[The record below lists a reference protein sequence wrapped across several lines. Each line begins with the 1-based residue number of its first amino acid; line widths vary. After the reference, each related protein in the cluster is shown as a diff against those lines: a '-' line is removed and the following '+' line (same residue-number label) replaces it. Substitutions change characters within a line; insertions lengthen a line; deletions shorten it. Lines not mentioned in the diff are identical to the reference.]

1 MACAIFSMIKY
12 YICKMFSGYIS
23 NSLIKSIFY
32 LISFI
37 IAGYII
43 FELKIIVGY
52 LLIASILSLIVRP
65 IVKFLSFKLKLGSTL
80 ASVVAIIFILI
91 VISGIISLLIPL
103 ILEQGKNLSLLNV
116 NAFQDKINTLLNEL
130 SEYLI
135 KFNINLNESLFDIEG
150 LTKNSVE
157 AIPILL
163 NSIGS
168 ILGSITI
175 GVLSVIF
182 ITFFML
188 KDGEYFE
195 KLFILL
201 FPTKMKK
208 RIEKSISEIKSLLSR
223 YFLGLLFQ
231 ITILFTIYTI
241 VLLIFGVKDAVVI
254 AFLCAL
260 LNLIPY
266 IGPLIGIVLMSFLT
280 MTSYLG
286 EDFSSIIIPKTIYVI
301 LGYVFAQLID
311 NFLSQPYIFSNSVK
325 SHPLEIF
332 LVILSGGILFGI
344 VGMILAIPLYTVI
357 KVFLKV
363 FFSDNK
369 LVKKLTKNL

>member
-1 MACAIFSMIKY
+1 MI
-12 YICKMFSGYIS
+12 SGNIS
-23 NSLIKSIFY
+23 NSLLKSIFY

-37 IAGYII
+37 VAGYII

-65 IVKFLSFKLKLGSTL
+65 IVKFLSFKLKFGSTL

-188 KDGEYFE
+188 KDGDYFE

-201 FPTKMKK
+201 FPSKMKK

-241 VLLIFGVKDAVVI
+241 VLLIFGVKDAIVI

-311 NFLSQPYIFSNSVK
+311 NFLSQPYIFSSSVK

>member
-1 MACAIFSMIKY
+1 MI
-12 YICKMFSGYIS
+12 SGNIS
-23 NSLIKSIFY
+23 NSLLKSIFY

-65 IVKFLSFKLKLGSTL
+65 IVKFLSFKLKFGSTL

-182 ITFFML
+182 ITFFIL
-188 KDGEYFE
+188 KDGDYFE
-195 KLFILL
+195 KLFIIL
-201 FPTKMKK
+201 FPSKMKK

-241 VLLIFGVKDAVVI
+241 VLLIFGVKDAIVI

-311 NFLSQPYIFSNSVK
+311 NFLSQPYIFSSSVK

>member
-1 MACAIFSMIKY
+1 
-12 YICKMFSGYIS
+12 MFSGFVP
-23 NSLIKSIFY
+23 NSLFKSIFY
-32 LISFI
+32 LISLILIGYIIYELKI
-37 IAGYII
+37 IAGYVI
-43 FELKIIVGY
+43 
-52 LLIASILSLIVRP
+52 IASILTLLARP
-65 IVKFLSFKLKLGSTL
+65 VVKLLTSKLKFGSTL
-80 ASVVAIIFILI
+80 ASIVAISFILI
-91 VISGIISLLIPL
+91 VISGVISLLIPL
-103 ILEQGKNLSLLNV
+103 VLEQGKNLSLLNV
-116 NAFQDKINTLLNEL
+116 NAFQDKINTLYIEFNGYLN
-130 SEYLI
+130 
-135 KFNINLNESLFDIEG
+135 KFNIDLSQSLIDIEG

-157 AIPILL
+157 AIPVLL
-163 NSIGS
+163 NSVGS
-168 ILGSITI
+168 ILGSITLGI
-175 GVLSVIF
+175 LSVIF
-182 ITFFML
+182 ITFFLL

-195 KLFILL
+195 KLFTQL

-208 RIEKSISEIKSLLSR
+208 RIEKSLKEIKVLLSR

-241 VLLIFGVKDAVVI
+241 ILLIFGVKDAVVI

-266 IGPLIGIVLMSFLT
+266 IGPFIGIILMSFLT

-286 EDFSSIIIPKTIYVI
+286 EDFSSVIIPKTIYVI
-301 LGYVFAQLID
+301 IGYVFAQLID
-311 NFLSQPYIFSNSVK
+311 NFLSQPYIFSNSIK

-363 FFSDNK
+363 FFSNNA
-369 LVKKLTKNL
+369 LVKKLTKNI

>member
-1 MACAIFSMIKY
+1 
-12 YICKMFSGYIS
+12 MFSGFVP
-23 NSLIKSIFY
+23 NSLLKSIFY
-32 LISFI
+32 LISLILIGYIIYELKI
-37 IAGYII
+37 IAGYVI
-43 FELKIIVGY
+43 
-52 LLIASILSLIVRP
+52 IASILTLLARP
-65 IVKFLSFKLKLGSTL
+65 VVKLLTSKLKFGSTL
-80 ASVVAIIFILI
+80 ASIVAISFILI
-91 VISGIISLLIPL
+91 VISGVISLLIPL
-103 ILEQGKNLSLLNV
+103 VLEQGKNLSLLNV
-116 NAFQDKINTLLNEL
+116 NAFQDKINTLYIEFNGYLN
-130 SEYLI
+130 
-135 KFNINLNESLFDIEG
+135 KFNIDLSQSLIDIEG

-157 AIPILL
+157 AIPVLL
-163 NSIGS
+163 NSVGS
-168 ILGSITI
+168 ILGSITLGI
-175 GVLSVIF
+175 LSVIF
-182 ITFFML
+182 ITFFLL

-195 KLFILL
+195 KLFTQL

-208 RIEKSISEIKSLLSR
+208 RIERSLIEIKVLLSR

-241 VLLIFGVKDAVVI
+241 ILLIFGVKDAVVI

-266 IGPLIGIVLMSFLT
+266 IGPFIGIILMSFLT

-286 EDFSSIIIPKTIYVI
+286 EDFSSVIIPKTIYVI
-301 LGYVFAQLID
+301 IGYVFAQLID
-311 NFLSQPYIFSNSVK
+311 NFLSQPYIFSNSIK

-363 FFSDNK
+363 FFSNNA
-369 LVKKLTKNL
+369 LVKKPTKNI

>member
-1 MACAIFSMIKY
+1 
-12 YICKMFSGYIS
+12 MFSGLVP
-23 NSLIKSIFY
+23 NSLLKSIFY
-32 LISFI
+32 LISMI
-37 IAGYII
+37 LIGYII
-43 FELKIIVGY
+43 YELKIIVGY
-52 LLIASILSLIVRP
+52 LIIASILTLLARP
-65 IVKFLSFKLKLGSTL
+65 VVKLLSSKLKFGSTL
-80 ASVVAIIFILI
+80 ASIVAISFILI
-91 VISGIISLLIPL
+91 VISGVISLLIPL
-103 ILEQGKNLSLLNV
+103 VLEQGKNLSLLNV
-116 NAFQDKINTLLNEL
+116 NAFQDKINTLYIEFNGYLN
-130 SEYLI
+130 
-135 KFNINLNESLFDIEG
+135 KFNIDLNQSLVDIEG

-157 AIPILL
+157 AIPVLL
-163 NSIGS
+163 NSVGS
-168 ILGSITI
+168 ILGSITLGI
-175 GVLSVIF
+175 LSVIF
-182 ITFFML
+182 ITFFLL

-195 KLFILL
+195 KLFTQL

-208 RIEKSISEIKSLLSR
+208 RIEKSLIEIKVLLSR

-241 VLLIFGVKDAVVI
+241 ILLIFGVKDAVVI

-266 IGPLIGIVLMSFLT
+266 IGPLIGIILMSFLT

-286 EDFSSIIIPKTIYVI
+286 QDFSSVIIPKTIYVI
-301 LGYVFAQLID
+301 IGYVFAQLID
-311 NFLSQPYIFSNSVK
+311 NFLSQPYIFSNSIK

-363 FFSDNK
+363 FFSNNA
-369 LVKKLTKNL
+369 LVKKLTKNI

>member
-1 MACAIFSMIKY
+1 
-12 YICKMFSGYIS
+12 MFSGFVP
-23 NSLIKSIFY
+23 NSLFKSIFY
-32 LISFI
+32 LISLILIGYIIYELKI
-37 IAGYII
+37 IAGYVI
-43 FELKIIVGY
+43 
-52 LLIASILSLIVRP
+52 IASILTLLARP
-65 IVKFLSFKLKLGSTL
+65 VVKLLTSKLKFGSTL
-80 ASVVAIIFILI
+80 ASIVAISFILI
-91 VISGIISLLIPL
+91 VISGVISLLIPL
-103 ILEQGKNLSLLNV
+103 VLEQGKNLSLLNV
-116 NAFQDKINTLLNEL
+116 NAFQDKINTLYIEFNGYLN
-130 SEYLI
+130 
-135 KFNINLNESLFDIEG
+135 KFNIDLSQSLIDVEG

-157 AIPILL
+157 AIPVLL
-163 NSIGS
+163 NSVGS
-168 ILGSITI
+168 ILGSITLGI
-175 GVLSVIF
+175 LSVIF
-182 ITFFML
+182 ITFFLL

-195 KLFILL
+195 KLFTQL

-208 RIEKSISEIKSLLSR
+208 RIEKSLKEIKVLLSR

-241 VLLIFGVKDAVVI
+241 ILLIFGVKDAVVI

-266 IGPLIGIVLMSFLT
+266 IGPFIGIILMSFLT

-286 EDFSSIIIPKTIYVI
+286 EDFSSVIIPKTVYVI
-301 LGYVFAQLID
+301 IGYVFAQLID
-311 NFLSQPYIFSNSVK
+311 NFLSQPYIFSNSIK

-363 FFSDNK
+363 FFSNNA
-369 LVKKLTKNL
+369 LVKKLTKNI

>member
-1 MACAIFSMIKY
+1 
-12 YICKMFSGYIS
+12 MFSGLVP
-23 NSLIKSIFY
+23 NSLLKSIFY
-32 LISFI
+32 LISMI
-37 IAGYII
+37 LIGYII
-43 FELKIIVGY
+43 YELKIIVGY
-52 LLIASILSLIVRP
+52 LIIASILTLLARP
-65 IVKFLSFKLKLGSTL
+65 VVKLLSSKLKFGSTL
-80 ASVVAIIFILI
+80 ASIVAISFILI
-91 VISGIISLLIPL
+91 VILGIISLLIPL
-103 ILEQGKNLSLLNV
+103 VLEQGKNLSLLNV
-116 NAFQDKINTLLNEL
+116 NAFQDKINTLYIEFNGYLN
-130 SEYLI
+130 
-135 KFNINLNESLFDIEG
+135 KFNIDLSQSLIDIEG

-157 AIPILL
+157 AIPVLL
-163 NSIGS
+163 NSVGS
-168 ILGSITI
+168 ILGSITLGI
-175 GVLSVIF
+175 ISVIF
-182 ITFFML
+182 ITFFLL

-195 KLFILL
+195 KLFVQL

-208 RIEKSISEIKSLLSR
+208 RIEKSLIEIKVLLSR

-241 VLLIFGVKDAVVI
+241 ILLIFGVKDAVVI

-266 IGPLIGIVLMSFLT
+266 IGPLIGIILMSFLT

-286 EDFSSIIIPKTIYVI
+286 QDFSSVIIPKTIYVI
-301 LGYVFAQLID
+301 IGYVFAQLID
-311 NFLSQPYIFSNSVK
+311 NFLSQPYIFSNSIK

-363 FFSDNK
+363 FFSNNV
-369 LVKKLTKNL
+369 LVKKLTKNI

>member
-1 MACAIFSMIKY
+1 M
-12 YICKMFSGYIS
+12 
-23 NSLIKSIFY
+23 
-32 LISFI
+32 
-37 IAGYII
+37 
-43 FELKIIVGY
+43 
-52 LLIASILSLIVRP
+52 
-65 IVKFLSFKLKLGSTL
+65 
-80 ASVVAIIFILI
+80 AIIFILI

-311 NFLSQPYIFSNSVK
+311 NFLSQPYIFSSSVK

>member
-1 MACAIFSMIKY
+1 
-12 YICKMFSGYIS
+12 MFSGFVP
-23 NSLIKSIFY
+23 NSLLKSIFY
-32 LISFI
+32 LISLI
-37 IAGYII
+37 LIGYII
-43 FELKIIVGY
+43 YELKIIVGY
-52 LLIASILSLIVRP
+52 VIIASILTLLARP
-65 IVKFLSFKLKLGSTL
+65 VVKLLTSKLKFGSTL
-80 ASVVAIIFILI
+80 ASIVAISFILI
-91 VISGIISLLIPL
+91 VISGVISLLIPL
-103 ILEQGKNLSLLNV
+103 VLEQGKNLSLLNV
-116 NAFQDKINTLLNEL
+116 NAFQDKINTLYIEFNVYLN
-130 SEYLI
+130 
-135 KFNINLNESLFDIEG
+135 KFNIDLSQSLIDVEG

-157 AIPILL
+157 AIPVLL
-163 NSIGS
+163 NSVGS
-168 ILGSITI
+168 ILGSITLGI
-175 GVLSVIF
+175 LSVIF
-182 ITFFML
+182 ITFFLL

-195 KLFILL
+195 KLFTQL

-208 RIEKSISEIKSLLSR
+208 RIEKSLIEIKVLLSR

-241 VLLIFGVKDAVVI
+241 ILLIFGVKDAVVI

-266 IGPLIGIVLMSFLT
+266 IGPFIGIILMSFLT

-286 EDFSSIIIPKTIYVI
+286 EDFSSVIIPKTIYVI
-301 LGYVFAQLID
+301 IGYVFAQLID
-311 NFLSQPYIFSNSVK
+311 NFLSQPYIFSNSIK

-363 FFSDNK
+363 FFSNNA
-369 LVKKLTKNL
+369 LVKKLTKNI

>member
-1 MACAIFSMIKY
+1 
-12 YICKMFSGYIS
+12 MFSGFVP
-23 NSLIKSIFY
+23 NSLLKSIFY
-32 LISFI
+32 LISLI
-37 IAGYII
+37 LIGYII
-43 FELKIIVGY
+43 YELKIIVGY
-52 LLIASILSLIVRP
+52 VIIASILTLLARP
-65 IVKFLSFKLKLGSTL
+65 VVKLLTSKLKFGSTL
-80 ASVVAIIFILI
+80 ASIVAISFILI
-91 VISGIISLLIPL
+91 VISGVISLLIPL
-103 ILEQGKNLSLLNV
+103 VLEQGKNLSLLNV
-116 NAFQDKINTLLNEL
+116 NAFQDKINTLYIEFNGYLN
-130 SEYLI
+130 
-135 KFNINLNESLFDIEG
+135 KFNIDLSQSLIDIEG

-157 AIPILL
+157 AIPVLL
-163 NSIGS
+163 NSVGS
-168 ILGSITI
+168 ILGSITLGI
-175 GVLSVIF
+175 LSVIF
-182 ITFFML
+182 ITFFLL

-195 KLFILL
+195 KLFTQL

-208 RIEKSISEIKSLLSR
+208 RIERSLIEIKVLLSR

-241 VLLIFGVKDAVVI
+241 ILLIFGVKDAVVI

-266 IGPLIGIVLMSFLT
+266 IGPFIGIILMSFLT

-286 EDFSSIIIPKTIYVI
+286 EDFSSVIIPKTIYVI
-301 LGYVFAQLID
+301 IGYVFAQLID
-311 NFLSQPYIFSNSVK
+311 NFLSQPYIFSNSIK

-363 FFSDNK
+363 FFSNNA
-369 LVKKLTKNL
+369 LVKKLTKNI

>member
-1 MACAIFSMIKY
+1 M
-12 YICKMFSGYIS
+12 
-23 NSLIKSIFY
+23 
-32 LISFI
+32 
-37 IAGYII
+37 
-43 FELKIIVGY
+43 
-52 LLIASILSLIVRP
+52 
-65 IVKFLSFKLKLGSTL
+65 
-80 ASVVAIIFILI
+80 AIIFILI

>member
-1 MACAIFSMIKY
+1 
-12 YICKMFSGYIS
+12 MFSGFVP
-23 NSLIKSIFY
+23 NSLFKSIFY
-32 LISFI
+32 LISLI
-37 IAGYII
+37 LIGYII
-43 FELKIIVGY
+43 YELKIIIGY
-52 LLIASILSLIVRP
+52 VIIASILTLLARP
-65 IVKFLSFKLKLGSTL
+65 VVKLLTSKLKFGSTL
-80 ASVVAIIFILI
+80 ASIVAISFILI
-91 VISGIISLLIPL
+91 VISGVISLLIPL
-103 ILEQGKNLSLLNV
+103 VLEQGKNLSLLNV
-116 NAFQDKINTLLNEL
+116 NAFQDKINTLYIEFNGYLN
-130 SEYLI
+130 
-135 KFNINLNESLFDIEG
+135 KFNIDLSQSLIDIEG

-157 AIPILL
+157 AIPVLL
-163 NSIGS
+163 NSVGS
-168 ILGSITI
+168 ILGSITLGI
-175 GVLSVIF
+175 LSVIF
-182 ITFFML
+182 ITFFLL

-195 KLFILL
+195 KLFTQL

-208 RIEKSISEIKSLLSR
+208 RIERSLIEIKVLLSR

-241 VLLIFGVKDAVVI
+241 ILLIFGVKDAVVI

-266 IGPLIGIVLMSFLT
+266 IGPLIGIILMSFLT

-286 EDFSSIIIPKTIYVI
+286 QDFSSVIIPKTIYVI
-301 LGYVFAQLID
+301 IGYVFAQLID
-311 NFLSQPYIFSNSVK
+311 NFLSQPYIFSNSIK

-363 FFSDNK
+363 FFSNNA
-369 LVKKLTKNL
+369 LVKKLTKNI

>member
-1 MACAIFSMIKY
+1 
-12 YICKMFSGYIS
+12 MFSGFVP
-23 NSLIKSIFY
+23 NSLFKSIFY
-32 LISFI
+32 LISLI
-37 IAGYII
+37 LIGYII
-43 FELKIIVGY
+43 YELKIIVGY
-52 LLIASILSLIVRP
+52 VIIASILTLLARP
-65 IVKFLSFKLKLGSTL
+65 VVKLLTSKLKFGSTL
-80 ASVVAIIFILI
+80 ASIVAISFILI
-91 VISGIISLLIPL
+91 VISGVISLLIPL
-103 ILEQGKNLSLLNV
+103 VLEQGKNLSLLNV
-116 NAFQDKINTLLNEL
+116 NAFQDKINTLYIEFNGYLN
-130 SEYLI
+130 
-135 KFNINLNESLFDIEG
+135 KFNIDLSQSLIDIEG

-157 AIPILL
+157 AIPVLL
-163 NSIGS
+163 NSVGS
-168 ILGSITI
+168 ILGSITLGI
-175 GVLSVIF
+175 LSVIF
-182 ITFFML
+182 ITFFLL

-195 KLFILL
+195 KLFTQL

-208 RIEKSISEIKSLLSR
+208 RIEKSLIEIKVLLSR

-241 VLLIFGVKDAVVI
+241 ILLIFGVKDAVVI

-266 IGPLIGIVLMSFLT
+266 IGPLIGIILMSFLT

-286 EDFSSIIIPKTIYVI
+286 QDFSSVIIPKTIYVI
-301 LGYVFAQLID
+301 IGYVFAQLID
-311 NFLSQPYIFSNSVK
+311 NFLSQPYIFSNSIK

-363 FFSDNK
+363 FFSNNA
-369 LVKKLTKNL
+369 LVKKLTKNI

>member
-1 MACAIFSMIKY
+1 
-12 YICKMFSGYIS
+12 MFSGFVP
-23 NSLIKSIFY
+23 NSLFKSIFY
-32 LISFI
+32 LISLILIGYIIYELKI
-37 IAGYII
+37 IAGYVI
-43 FELKIIVGY
+43 
-52 LLIASILSLIVRP
+52 IASILTLLARP
-65 IVKFLSFKLKLGSTL
+65 VVKLLTSKLKFGSTL
-80 ASVVAIIFILI
+80 ASIVAISFILI
-91 VISGIISLLIPL
+91 VISGVISLLIPL
-103 ILEQGKNLSLLNV
+103 VLEQGKNLSLLNV
-116 NAFQDKINTLLNEL
+116 NAFQDKINTLYIEFNGYLN
-130 SEYLI
+130 
-135 KFNINLNESLFDIEG
+135 KFNIDLSQSLIDIEG

-157 AIPILL
+157 AIPVLL
-163 NSIGS
+163 NSVGS
-168 ILGSITI
+168 ILGSITLGI
-175 GVLSVIF
+175 LSVIF
-182 ITFFML
+182 ITFFLL

-195 KLFILL
+195 NLFTQL

-208 RIEKSISEIKSLLSR
+208 RIEKSLIEIKVLLSR

-241 VLLIFGVKDAVVI
+241 ILLIFGVKDAVVI

-266 IGPLIGIVLMSFLT
+266 IGPLIGIILMSFLT

-286 EDFSSIIIPKTIYVI
+286 QDFSSVIIPKTIYVI
-301 LGYVFAQLID
+301 IGYVFAQLID
-311 NFLSQPYIFSNSVK
+311 NFLSQPYIFSNSIK

-363 FFSDNK
+363 FFSNNA
-369 LVKKLTKNL
+369 LVKKLTKNI